1 MVGMVAAAS
10 FALAEDLP
18 LPQQG
23 PVSMRTEGGFI
34 KPTVIIKPPSSGLVT
49 VPSAKPDDARELAI
63 LEMERQL
70 IEDMVR
76 HQIALAHA
84 TGNATALKQIILMN
98 GPVDATVSRSP
109 KPPEAPA
116 GKVTLIGLAPNEGV
130 SKNLESFFGAPV
142 TPDSERQ
149 LLETVKEQLA
159 LGAKS
164 PGVEVHIAGWW
175 PEEGVMAVSVMPRS

>member
-1 MVGMVAAAS
+1 MGIAAAAS
-10 FALAEDLP
+10 LALAEELP

-23 PVSMRTEGGFI
+23 SVPLRNEGGLI

-84 TGNATALKQIILMN
+84 TGNSTALKQIILMN

-109 KPPEAPA
+109 KPPAAPA
-116 GKVTLIGLAPNEGV
+116 GRVTLIGLSPNEGV

-149 LLETVKEQLA
+149 LVETVKLQMAEGKQV
-159 LGAKS
+159 
-164 PGVEVHIAGWW
+164 PGFEVHIAGWW

>member
-1 MVGMVAAAS
+1 MGIAAAAS
-10 FALAEDLP
+10 FALAEELP

-23 PVSMRTEGGFI
+23 PAPLRSEGGLV
-34 KPTVIIKPPSSGLVT
+34 KPTIVIKPPSSGLVT
-49 VPSAKPDDARELAI
+49 VPAAKPDDARELAI
-63 LEMERQL
+63 LAMERQL

-109 KPPEAPA
+109 KPPAAPA
-116 GKVTLIGLAPNEGV
+116 GKVTLIGLSPNEGV
-130 SKNLESFFGAPV
+130 SKHLESFFGAPV

-149 LLETVKEQLA
+149 LLETVREQLA
-159 LGAKS
+159 RGGPS
-164 PGVEVHIAGWW
+164 PDLEVHIAGWW
-175 PEEGVMAVSVMPRS
+175 PEQGVMAVSVMPRS